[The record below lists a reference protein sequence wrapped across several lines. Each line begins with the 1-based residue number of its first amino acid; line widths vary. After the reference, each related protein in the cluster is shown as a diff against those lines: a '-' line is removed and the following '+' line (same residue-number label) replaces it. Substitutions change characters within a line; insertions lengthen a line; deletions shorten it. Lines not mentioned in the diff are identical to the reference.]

1 MLAPMAK
8 VHVIGHRRHLDEVL
22 ALLHGLEVLHL
33 VDVTDDPGV
42 RLPPLHVDEAHVRE
56 IEDARYL
63 KTRVD
68 AVLAL
73 VPNPPRPKPD
83 TGEPPT
89 VDLDRLRGEL
99 DASGP
104 EIEELV
110 RRLDELTREREIL
123 PRHLESLR
131 RLLPLVPALIEFDG
145 YETTAM
151 LIDARHAAVLGELH
165 AALVDEIGANFEI
178 ISDEVD
184 PDTVGAVLVFPR
196 DEVAVVHRLLGN
208 EQLAQVRLPT
218 RFERMPF
225 RDAITAMERRL
236 TELPADIETTSE
248 AIDDFVRRHA
258 HWATCAERLGRRLDQ
273 MGVIRHLGATAHTFV
288 ISGWVPQRD
297 VDAVRRALADEVGPE
312 VMVEAVPAAPG
323 DTPPVLMENPAPA
336 RPFEFLVNL
345 LAVPRY
351 GAIDPTVL
359 MALFLPLF
367 FGIMLGDV
375 VYGAVLFILALF
387 VWRRFRHRPG
397 ATRDLAGVFLFCAA
411 WAIVW
416 GVVYGEFLGDL
427 GHRWFGMEPI
437 WINREEALVPLLL
450 FALAIGAA
458 HVLLGLG
465 LGIHQAIRLRQRHVI
480 VERAATMAAL
490 VALFLIAGTAAG
502 ALPDAVMTPA
512 AAVVVVG
519 LVVLMVS
526 GGVIGLLTGPLDL
539 LGAVG
544 NVLSYLRI
552 AAIGLASVYLARV
565 ANELGS
571 TGPVLVGI
579 VVAALFHTLNLALGA
594 FSPTIQALRL
604 HYVEFFGK
612 FYEPGG
618 DPFRPFGPGTS
629 RPTKTSTPTT

>member
-1 MLAPMAK
+1 M
-8 VHVIGHRRHLDEVL
+8 
-22 ALLHGLEVLHL
+22 
-33 VDVTDDPGV
+33 
-42 RLPPLHVDEAHVRE
+42 
-56 IEDARYL
+56 
-63 KTRVD
+63 
-68 AVLAL
+68 
-73 VPNPPRPKPD
+73 
-83 TGEPPT
+83 
-89 VDLDRLRGEL
+89 
-99 DASGP
+99 
-104 EIEELV
+104 
-110 RRLDELTREREIL
+110 
-123 PRHLESLR
+123 
-131 RLLPLVPALIEFDG
+131 
-145 YETTAM
+145 
-151 LIDARHAAVLGELH
+151 
-165 AALVDEIGANFEI
+165 
-178 ISDEVD
+178 
-184 PDTVGAVLVFPR
+184 
-196 DEVAVVHRLLGN
+196 
-208 EQLAQVRLPT
+208 
-218 RFERMPF
+218 
-225 RDAITAMERRL
+225 
-236 TELPADIETTSE
+236 
-248 AIDDFVRRHA
+248 
-258 HWATCAERLGRRLDQ
+258 
-273 MGVIRHLGATAHTFV
+273 
-288 ISGWVPQRD
+288 
-297 VDAVRRALADEVGPE
+297 RRALADEIGPE

-345 LAVPRY
+345 LAVPQY
-351 GAIDPTVL
+351 GTIDPTVL

-375 VYGAVLFILALF
+375 VYGAVLLILAFF
-387 VWRRFRHRPG
+387 VWRWFRHRPG
-397 ATRDLAGVFLFCAA
+397 ATRDLARVFLFCAA

-458 HVLLGLG
+458 HVLFGLG
-465 LGIHQAIRLRQRHVI
+465 LGIHQAIRLRQRHALI
-480 VERAATMAAL
+480 ERAATMAAL

-512 AAVVVVG
+512 VAAVVVG

-526 GGVIGLLTGPLDL
+526 GGAIGLLTGPLNL

-571 TGPVLVGI
+571 TGPLLVGI

-629 RPTKTSTPTT
+629 RPTKTTTKTT